1 MYFLIMHQDWYAKLV
16 LPNFC
21 IWHIL
26 HLDYL
31 SLSDIVLSGILYCY
45 PINMDWKTDVLGVY
59 DRPPVEPNAVLL
71 REIGEHLL

>member
-1 MYFLIMHQDWYAKLV
+1 MYFPIMHQDLYAKLV
-16 LPNFC
+16 LRNFC

-31 SLSDIVLSGILYCY
+31 SVWYVSSDILYCY
-45 PINMDWKTDVLGVY
+45 PINMNWKTDVFGVY